1 MAVALSGHD
10 PRRMEPRRWASVATL
25 GLVLAAAWAMPL
37 PALGAQPNQLLSP
50 SVSPR
55 AGTTT
60 TTFVFSVT
68 YEGRDPASSVVATVA
83 GQTVSLA
90 LASGTASSG
99 VFSGG
104 SQLPAGIWA
113 VTFIGDAARG
123 NDPTAAGGTVQ
134 VAAPTPVPTPI
145 PTPVPPPTP
154 APTPPPVVVVP
165 APTPPPPPA
174 GGPGVP
180 APAATPTPVA
190 APVDGQEP
198 PAGAP
203 GPGSSGGPLPTSQ
216 DAVTGTA
223 GGGLFSAAP
232 SAAPIGGSLAS
243 PAVFRGT
250 DWLWS
255 LLLGGLGVIGL
266 VAAWG
271 LLLGARDRR
280 RRQAEQAAFVAA
292 MPGMA
297 PAAEPEQPRAA
308 AVWELDAQLEE
319 ERIGT
324 VDFLPLGKEDAVEE
338 PAEALPAAAPP
349 KRVSPRV
356 ARLEAARTRRPAST
370 RRRLLEG
377 D

>member
-55 AGTTT
+55 AGTPT
-60 TTFVFSVT
+60 TTFVFSVS

-90 LASGTASSG
+90 LVSGTTSSG
-99 VFSGG
+99 LFSGG
-104 SQLPAGIWA
+104 SQLPAGTW
-113 VTFIGDAARG
+113 
-123 NDPTAAGGTVQ
+123 
-134 VAAPTPVPTPI
+134 APTP
-145 PTPVPPPTP
+145 
-154 APTPPPVVVVP
+154 A
-165 APTPPPPPA
+165 PPPA
-174 GGPGVP
+174 GGPGAP
-180 APAATPTPVA
+180 APASTPTPVA
-190 APVDGQEP
+190 APTDGQQP

-203 GPGSSGGPLPTSQ
+203 APGSSGGSLPPSQ

-223 GGGLFSAAP
+223 GGGVFSLAP

-243 PAVFRGT
+243 RAVFRGT
-250 DWLWS
+250 DWLWP
-255 LLLGGLGVIGL
+255 LLLGGLGMIGL

-338 PAEALPAAAPP
+338 PAEGLLAAAPP
-349 KRVSPRV
+349 KHVSPRV

-370 RRRLLEG
+370 RRRPLEG